1 MRGVFMSYCAKIK
14 WTYYKKIVA
23 KCKVKVVCVC
33 SLIPRPPPMYMTC
46 DESMCNTQYLLF
58 VILRLQKMGGVA
70 MSASVVPSMVDEK
83 YRELEPYQKEMEHAK
98 VYCVYYLLY
107 YWLVMLFEGN
117 RSCCYVS
124 ISGSFHGG

>member
-1 MRGVFMSYCAKIK
+1 MSYCAKIK

-46 DESMCNTQYLLF
+46 DESMTLCHTQYLLF

-70 MSASVVPSMVDEK
+70 MSASVAPSMEDEK

-98 VYCVYYLLY
+98 VCCVYYLLY